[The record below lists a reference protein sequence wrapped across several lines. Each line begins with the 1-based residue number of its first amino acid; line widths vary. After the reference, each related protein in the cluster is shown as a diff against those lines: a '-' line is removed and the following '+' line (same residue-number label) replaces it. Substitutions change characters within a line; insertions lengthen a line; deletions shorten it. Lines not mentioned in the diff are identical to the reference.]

1 MPKQKGIKS
10 DNDLEDQDA
19 GQHVTTLE
27 GTSLL
32 QGYTQTTTFYNFEFV
47 VFTTFKPSVGKWTWL
62 PSRHNKRYVY
72 THMPETKA
80 GQLDHV
86 QDRYSNADNTCLLVN
101 IKLKRQRLAVKAKK
115 VNYNSLPISKVLS

>member
-32 QGYTQTTTFYNFEFV
+32 QGYTQTTTFYIFEFV
-47 VFTTFKPSVGKWTWL
+47 VFTTFKPSVGEQTWL
-62 PSRHNKRYVY
+62 PSRHKKGIYAYARNKSRS
-72 THMPETKA
+72 TGSCTR
-80 GQLDHV
+80 QV
-86 QDRYSNADNTCLLVN
+86 Q
-101 IKLKRQRLAVKAKK
+101 
-115 VNYNSLPISKVLS
+115 